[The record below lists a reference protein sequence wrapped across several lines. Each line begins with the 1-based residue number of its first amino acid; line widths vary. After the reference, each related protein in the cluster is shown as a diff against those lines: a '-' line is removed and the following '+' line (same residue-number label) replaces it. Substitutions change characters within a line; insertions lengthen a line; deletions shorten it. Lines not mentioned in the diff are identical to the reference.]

1 MANRAQWPQLGVQPQ
16 NLNEHAT
23 QLIAEATALLA
34 LDRGQRPKL
43 PDRPSES
50 FINSVQTY
58 ARKTREQPSSHE
70 ILEDIT
76 LIKNA
81 VNHTVTQP
89 SARIPT
95 WAEKVRSGGPPSHP
109 PTPPISSPSTAVSK
123 DREIII
129 KLDSPESTTLYRQK
143 TPEEL
148 RTKINDILRQS
159 PNCRARVVAA
169 KQLKSGDI
177 SVYTANTADANSL
190 KEKSEVWVKALG
202 SRARVLKPTYG
213 VLVHG
218 VRTDKKNVDPAR
230 QAESIEKIQAENVA
244 LHPGAKITYVGWL
257 TRNGAKKTASSLV
270 VEFATKDHANR
281 AIREG
286 LILGACQHDCELY
299 DRGCKLKQCYRCQ
312 RYSHIGTQYTAN
324 EICGHCA
331 EPHNTRLC
339 RKTEEDPNFIPK
351 CALCKGPH
359 AAWSNAC

>member
-23 QLIAEATALLA
+23 QLIAEAIALLA

-43 PDRPSES
+43 PDRLFES

-58 ARKTREQPSSHE
+58 ARKTREQPSSYK
-70 ILEDIT
+70 ILNKLNQIHNLTKSFPAKDIT

-81 VNHTVTQP
+81 VNYTITQS

-95 WAEKVRSGGPPSHP
+95 WAEKVRSGGPPSYP

-129 KLDSPESTTLYRQK
+129 KLDSPESTILYRQK

-159 PNCRARVVAA
+159 PNYRARVVAA

-177 SVYTANTADANSL
+177 LVYTVNIVDANSL

-230 QAESIEKIQAENVA
+230 
-244 LHPGAKITYVGWL
+244 
-257 TRNGAKKTASSLV
+257 
-270 VEFATKDHANR
+270 
-281 AIREG
+281 
-286 LILGACQHDCELY
+286 
-299 DRGCKLKQCYRCQ
+299 
-312 RYSHIGTQYTAN
+312 
-324 EICGHCA
+324 
-331 EPHNTRLC
+331 
-339 RKTEEDPNFIPK
+339 
-351 CALCKGPH
+351 
-359 AAWSNAC
+359 